1 MKNAHSVSVIILT
14 KNAGD
19 IFDALLNRIFK
30 QEFSG
35 EFEVL
40 VIDSGS
46 RDNTLTIAKNYPV
59 RIYTIKPEEFQ
70 RGKTR
75 NLGGNLAKNNII
87 VYISQDA
94 IPIDRRWLEELV
106 MPLKDEKIVA
116 VYGRQIAHK
125 NANLMEKFFY
135 KFFYPKVPRTIT
147 TKSIEQNLEDFYLSN
162 AFISNVNA
170 AMKKSIWTKIKF
182 DESIA
187 FSIDKKWAIDV
198 LKAGYNIS
206 YAPDA
211 CVYHSHNYSLISAF
225 KRRFDDG
232 AAMQLICKGDKG
244 KYGPR
249 TTIVYLINEFKY
261 LMKSGYFMWI
271 PYAFIYEFF
280 KLAGIILGRNA
291 DMLPYAIKIH
301 LSENKKWWMSVKN
314 KTAR

>member
-1 MKNAHSVSVIILT
+1 MKNTHSVSLIILT

-19 IFDALLNRIFK
+19 AFAALLNKVFK
-30 QEFSG
+30 QKFSG

-40 VIDSGS
+40 IIDSGS
-46 RDNTLTIAKNYPV
+46 SDNTLTIAKNYPV

-70 RGKTR
+70 FSRTR
-75 NLGGNLAKNNII
+75 NLGGNLAKNNIL

-94 IPIDRRWLEELV
+94 IPIDGQWLEKLV
-106 MPLKDEKIVA
+106 TPLKDSKIAA
-116 VYGRQIAHK
+116 VYGRQTAHK

-135 KFFYPKVPRTIT
+135 HFFYPKVPKTIT
-147 TKSIEQNLEDFYLSN
+147 SKSIEQNLEDFYVSN

-182 DESIA
+182 DESII
-187 FSIDKKWAIDV
+187 FSLDKKWALDV
-198 LKAGYNIS
+198 LKAGYNIL
-206 YAPDA
+206 YMPDS

-249 TTIVYLINEFKY
+249 TIIVYLINEFKY
-261 LMKSGYFMWI
+261 LVKSGHFMWI
-271 PYAFIYEFF
+271 PYTLIYESF
-280 KLAGIILGRNA
+280 KLAGIIFGRNV
-291 DMLPYAIKIH
+291 DMLPYAVKIR
-301 LSENKKWWMSVKN
+301 LSENKKWWISVRN